1 MTRRTQFRL
10 LVAFTIVWA
19 AWLGWSMIGRTH
31 PYELRVLDDL
41 GTPIAA
47 AVVDVDGSQVGST
60 GNDGTVRLT
69 WARSTRVLEV
79 SAPGHIPQKLTLADQ
94 PEDQLDVVLKAR
106 VLRGRVVDA
115 DGDGV
120 ASAKVV
126 AGTAES
132 VSDAE
137 GYFQIRSAEEGTV
150 LVTRPAWVDTTFSW
164 DGGTGEEIVQLE
176 PFTARAV
183 HIDGASLRDDLD
195 AFFDMAVETELNA
208 LMMDLKD
215 ETGAV
220 WYDTKDPTAIEVGA
234 DKAVFDLEATVDRAH
249 DLDLYVIGR
258 IVMFN
263 DPLTAAKKPEMAV
276 WDSELN
282 APYEARGQHFLDPTD
297 PNARKYGLDLAAE
310 ACRAGVDEI
319 QFDYVRF
326 PDARRDSATFD
337 GGVSPEVRVATISG
351 LLTEAVETLRPL
363 GCAVAADIFGYLTT
377 AKDDGGIGQV
387 WEEVAGIVDVVSP
400 MLYPSHFHET
410 FYGFP
415 SNDQPGRVVEE
426 ALSDAMER
434 LPRKVVVRPW
444 LQDFGYDVTK
454 VREQITM
461 AERYGLGWML
471 WNAESRVTTDALLP
485 EE

>member
-41 GTPIAA
+41 GTPIAS
-47 AVVDVDGSQVGST
+47 AVVDVNGTQVGTT
-60 GNDGTVRLT
+60 GNDGTVDLT

-79 SAPGHIPQKLTLADQ
+79 SAPGHVPQKLTLADQ
-94 PEDQLDVVLKAR
+94 PEDRLDVVLKAR

-115 DGDGV
+115 DGEGV
-120 ASAKVV
+120 GSAKVV

-137 GYFQIRSAEEGTV
+137 GYFQIRNAEEGAV
-150 LVTRPAWVDTTFSW
+150 LVTRPAWIDASFSW
-164 DGGTGEEIVQLE
+164 DGGTGEEVVQLE

-183 HIDGASLRDDLD
+183 HIDGASLRDNLD
-195 AFFDMAVETELNA
+195 SFIDMAVDTELNA
-208 LMMDLKD
+208 LMLDLKD

-220 WYDTKDPTAIEVGA
+220 WYNTQDPTAVEVGA
-234 DKAVFDLEATVDRAH
+234 DKAVFDLKATVDRAH
-249 DLDLYVIGR
+249 ELDLYVIGR
-258 IVMFN
+258 IVLFN
-263 DPLTAAKKPEMAV
+263 DPLTSAKKPDWAV

-282 APYEARGQHFLDPTD
+282 APYEARGQYFLDPTD
-297 PNARKYGLDLAAE
+297 PNAREYGLDLAVE

-351 LLTEAVETLRPL
+351 FLTDAVDTLRPM

-377 AKDDGGIGQV
+377 AKDDGGIGQR

-415 SNDQPGRVVEE
+415 SNDQPGRVIDE
-426 ALSDAMER
+426 ALTDAMAR

-444 LQDFGYDVTK
+444 LQDFGYDAAK
-454 VREQITM
+454 VREQITT

-471 WNAESRVTTDALLP
+471 WNAESRVTTEALLP
-485 EE
+485 GE